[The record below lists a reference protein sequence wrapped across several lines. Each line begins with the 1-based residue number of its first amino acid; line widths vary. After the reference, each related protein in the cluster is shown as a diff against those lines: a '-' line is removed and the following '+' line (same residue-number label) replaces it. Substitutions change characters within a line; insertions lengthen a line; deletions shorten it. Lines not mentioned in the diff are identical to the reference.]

1 MPSKALYNGA
11 GSWCDLELRV
21 GARGSATSIP
31 QKWRSRFMLRT
42 VGFLMQLAVLALL
55 PMLIVWQLMF
65 GFRLILMPMLTL
77 VGIVV
82 FTTGQW
88 LREGNSR

>member
-1 MPSKALYNGA
+1 MPLLSAAINLPEI
-11 GSWCDLELRV
+11 LEVAFRY
-21 GARGSATSIP
+21 I
-31 QKWRSRFMLRT
+31 MLRS

-55 PMLIVWQLMF
+55 PMLILWQLMF

-77 VGIVV
+77 AGIVI

-88 LREGNSR
+88 MREGK

>member
-1 MPSKALYNGA
+1 MPWHWAAINLPQITEVAS
-11 GSWCDLELRV
+11 R
-21 GARGSATSIP
+21 SI
-31 QKWRSRFMLRT
+31 MLRS

-55 PMLIVWQLMF
+55 PMLILWQLMF

-77 VGIVV
+77 TGIVI

-88 LREGNSR
+88 LRESR

>member
-1 MPSKALYNGA
+1 MPSRSAAIYLPEI
-11 GSWCDLELRV
+11 LEVAFRY
-21 GARGSATSIP
+21 I
-31 QKWRSRFMLRT
+31 MLRS

-55 PMLIVWQLMF
+55 PMLILWQLMF

-77 VGIVV
+77 AGIVI

-88 LREGNSR
+88 MREGR